1 MSAVDDNASDAS
13 PRPALVRAASTPVV
27 DPTTLPAPSNACEA
41 AVYNLVR
48 LTIGRARTVRADAFA
63 DALKALKAVAPP
75 SRDASRATI
84 RQYVQRIESHVLGTL
99 SDAVGQGGVLTCA
112 ALMHEHAVW
121 TGSTLTNENV
131 RRCIEALRAYCAVGD
146 AAHGASMKP
155 IAAAFLS
162 FLTTHALDV
171 ENTLLGLRASD
182 RALKELLSAEAMA
195 ELMAKRELEDDL
207 SRQRLL
213 DLVGSWSAMPRAQLL
228 AAATSLAARVAQMWQ
243 AGDLLVVFMER
254 GRYVFARFTGKRVAN
269 QLIVHVSPA
278 ELDAVPVDLQQ
289 CFPIAEGIRS
299 QLASGRSALSLTV
312 TPINDFVQECG
323 AALAAGL
330 DELMTREGAVVDLV
344 HRTMRDEAVD
354 MSDYY
359 ALRHNMAVLGGFHS
373 STVVRAWF
381 AAHRASLI
389 ERSIA
394 FCKRLDVSQ
403 LPAPTR
409 IRQLRDFARYPLDQ
423 LDSTQALIGRF
434 ERAQGDALMQ
444 LIKRRDAL
452 LRGDVKNQLTS
463 WWLGVIR
470 ERVSAFLAQIGYVDV
485 LGANFLDVAHPPADM
500 GAVKANKKLLDE
512 CLDLDTDKFGFKA
525 VLAELSAKIYPAVER
540 FIREA
545 SCTLTLLAGVPAPTW
560 PESVPPTDVAVE
572 AGLGITIAAAA
583 GACSLC
589 GRSSNAAADA
599 AIRDEVQGLARDV
612 QYLVTMKEIERS
624 GEQNRDVT
632 SIRGLAI
639 GRIVRTWQD
648 LRMTI
653 EVHGGEPA
661 AAAAAA
667 SDAARDALYAS
678 ASSSSG
684 GSGVSVASD
693 AAKLA
698 SSSSGRKAMSAGNRF
713 FGSMKGGL
721 KSMLGIASSN
731 DDVPPPT
738 PAAEPYV
745 ATASSNRSADDN
757 DDTTE
762 DDSLRVL
769 ARLAR
774 SRADTESLS
783 AELNSVSLDVQK
795 KLSFRRDVSDP
806 SHQFDK
812 FFGSGDMLADEAEL
826 FESVADESN
835 ATTRSS
841 ESPPPP
847 APDELS

>member
-1 MSAVDDNASDAS
+1 MSDDNDVS
-13 PRPALVRAASTPVV
+13 PRPPLVRASSTPVV
-27 DPTTLPAPSNACEA
+27 DPSTLPAPTNACEA

-48 LTIGRARTVRADAFA
+48 LTIGRARTVRADAIA
-63 DALKALKAVAPP
+63 DALKALKAVVPP
-75 SRDASRATI
+75 SRDANRATI
-84 RQYVQRIESHVLGTL
+84 RQYVHRIETHVLGTL

-121 TGSTLTNENV
+121 TGSTLTTENV
-131 RRCIEALRAYCAVGD
+131 RRCIDALRAYCAVVAD
-146 AAHGASMKP
+146 ATHSMKP

-207 SRQRLL
+207 SRHRLL
-213 DLVGSWSAMPRAQLL
+213 ELVGSWSAMPRAQVL
-228 AAATSLAARVAQMWQ
+228 AAATSLSARVAQMWQ

-254 GRYVFARFTGKRVAN
+254 GRYVFARFTGKRIGN
-269 QLIVHVSPA
+269 QLVVHASPA
-278 ELDAVPVDLQQ
+278 ELDSVSVDLQQ

-323 AALAAGL
+323 AAMTAGL
-330 DELMTREGAVVDLV
+330 DELLTREGAVVELA

-359 ALRHNMAVLGGFHS
+359 ALRHNMAVLGGSHS

-381 AAHRASLI
+381 AAQRAHLI

-394 FCKRLDVSQ
+394 FCKQLDVAQ

-423 LDSTQALIGRF
+423 LDSTQSLIGRF
-434 ERAQGDALMQ
+434 ERAHGDALMQ
-444 LIKRRDAL
+444 LVKRRDAL

-470 ERVSAFLAQIGYVDV
+470 ERVSAFLAQVGYVDV
-485 LGANFLDVAHPPADM
+485 LGHNFLDLAHPPADM
-500 GAVKANKKLLDE
+500 GAVKANKRLLDE
-512 CLDLDTDKFGFKA
+512 CLDLDTDKHGFKA
-525 VLAELSAKIYPAVER
+525 VLKELSEKIYPAIER
-540 FIREA
+540 FIKEA
-545 SCTLTLLAGVPAPTW
+545 CCTLVLLAGLPAPVW
-560 PESVPPTDVAVE
+560 PESVPSTDAAIE
-572 AGLGITIAAAA
+572 AGLNLSIAAAS

-589 GRSSNAAADA
+589 GRSSNAASDA
-599 AIRDEVQGLARDV
+599 SMRDEVQGLARDV

-624 GEQNRDVT
+624 GDGNRDVT

-639 GRIVRTWQD
+639 GRVVRTWQD
-648 LRMTI
+648 LRTAI
-653 EVHGGEPA
+653 EVHDPPTA
-661 AAAAAA
+661 AAAQ

-678 ASSSSG
+678 ASSVNSATDS
-684 GSGVSVASD
+684 
-693 AAKLA
+693 AAKLVTT
-698 SSSSGRKAMSAGNRF
+698 SSGRKTQSSGNRF
-713 FGSMKGGL
+713 FGSMKGSL
-721 KSMLGIASSN
+721 KSMLGIASSS
-731 DDVPPPT
+731 DDVPTPLT
-738 PAAEPYV
+738 PATEPYSAT

-757 DDTTE
+757 DIGD
-762 DDSLRVL
+762 DDSLSVL

-795 KLSFRRDVSDP
+795 KLSFRRDVSD
-806 SHQFDK
+806 QFDK
-812 FFGSGDMLADEAEL
+812 FFGAGDMLADEADL
-826 FESVADESN
+826 FESVADDSLV
-835 ATTRSS
+835 ARS

-847 APDELS
+847 APDE